1 MVSRQDIITTLAV
14 TRTKFVRD
22 YRPIRKRKAKYRLR
36 SKLMDAILT
45 AFLRFLWRCL
55 LALIFLLFAPLRGRL
70 VSSCGLRALGSR
82 LGFFPP

>member
-1 MVSRQDIITTLAV
+1 
-14 TRTKFVRD
+14 
-22 YRPIRKRKAKYRLR
+22 
-36 SKLMDAILT
+36 MDAILT